1 MRLAQLPRC
10 AIALAAL
17 LALSAHS
24 ASAQQRAVARTD
36 AGTRT
41 PADTARF
48 TGDYALRG
56 LHWRLVGPFRGGRA
70 IAAAGDP
77 VDRLT
82 FYFGAVNG
90 GVWKTTNAGVSWRN
104 VTDGTSTI
112 SGVGALAVAPSDRN
126 VVWVGTGE
134 ACLREDLTHGNGVW
148 RSTDGG
154 ESWQHLGLEDTRHI
168 AAVRVHPKDPD
179 VAYVAAMGHA
189 FGPNSDRGVFRT
201 TDGGKTWRKVLYIDG
216 ETGATDLTM
225 DPNNPRVLYAAMYR
239 LRRTPWTLDAGG
251 GRSGLWKSTD
261 GGDSWTEITRNAGLP
276 RGPLGRIGVAVSPA
290 SANRL
295 WASVEASP
303 NDSTGGIFRSDDG
316 GRSWERVNGDQKFM
330 VRLWYYSHVTADPLD
345 ENTVY
350 VLNLQTWRSTDAGRT
365 FERVKGIAH
374 GDHHLL
380 WIDPA
385 DSRRMIHGNDG
396 GATVSLDGGRSW
408 STVYNQ
414 PTAQFYHVTTDSQW
428 PYYIHGSQQDN
439 TAIRILS
446 RSDDGAIGARD
457 YQNTGGGESG
467 YIAVRPDAPDVVYGG
482 SYMGKVTRFD
492 ARTRQTR
499 DVSTWMNNWDG
510 RGVEDAP
517 FRFAWTFP
525 IVLSPHDPNRIY
537 LGGDRVYQS
546 TNEGQSW
553 TPISPDLTVH
563 DPAKMKY
570 SGGPVTGENT
580 GAEWYATVFTLAESP
595 VRAGV
600 LWAGSDDGLVHVSRD
615 AGKSWQ
621 NVTPRGLGRFTK
633 MSLIDPSP
641 HDAGTA
647 YLAANRYQQ
656 DDFRPYLFKTSD
668 YGRSWTP
675 IVAGIP
681 ADAYARA
688 IREDPRRRGLLFAGT
703 EQGIYVSFDDGAR
716 WQSLQL
722 NLPLA
727 SVRDLVVKDDD
738 LVVATHGRAF
748 WSLDG
753 IAPLRQIAD
762 SVRRTEMFLFTP
774 ARAVRTLAGQGS
786 SNRTD
791 SPTAANPPEG
801 AVIDF
806 YFRDRPRGPVTLT
819 ILDSAGREVRTFMS
833 AKGDSASAR
842 ADSAAAAG
850 RRDSLAAAAT
860 DVRRGR
866 GVRAADTAAARAAT
880 ETPETDSASYAP
892 ADSIV
897 PARRGGNRFVWNLR
911 YPDVHLQKGILLD
924 YGTARGP
931 IALPGSYTVRLTA
944 GGRTLTRPLT
954 VVVDPRAKTT
964 PAELAEQHRLLVA
977 IAAQIDT
984 LSTAVERIEEVQRQ
998 LGDRAKVTRGRPEGG
1013 RVDSAA
1019 KALTPKL
1026 ESVRAELTEVHSHA
1040 DQISEHFPVRI
1051 YNQLLTLNDM
1061 VQSADAAPTQGQ
1073 LDSFRELAAQTA
1085 RRLARL
1091 REVERTDLAAFNAM
1105 MKQLDVL
1112 AVVVPAP
1119 ARPDAT
1125 PPSALP

>member
-1 MRLAQLPRC
+1 MRVTPLPRC
-10 AIALAAL
+10 AAALAAL
-17 LALSAHS
+17 AALAMLAHPV
-24 ASAQQRAVARTD
+24 AAQRGGSSRPDRQRAEAARARPD
-36 AGTRT
+36 S
-41 PADTARF
+41 ARF
-48 TGDYALRG
+48 TGDYVLRG

-70 IAAAGDP
+70 IAGAGDP
-77 VDRLT
+77 ADRLV

-90 GVWKTTNAGVSWRN
+90 GVWKTTNAGASWRN
-104 VTDGTSTI
+104 VTDGTSRI
-112 SGVGALAVAPSDRN
+112 SGVGAIAVAPSDRN

-168 AAVRVHPKDPD
+168 AAVRVHPRDPD

-189 FGPNSDRGVFRT
+189 FGPNATRGVFRT
-201 TDGGKTWRKVLYIDG
+201 TDGGKTWQRVLYVDD
-216 ETGATDLTM
+216 ETGAVDLSM
-225 DPNNPRVLYAAMYR
+225 DPTNPRVLYAAMYR

-261 GGDSWTEITRNAGLP
+261 GGDTWTELTRNPGLP
-276 RGPLGRIGVAVSPA
+276 RGPVGRIGVAVSPA
-290 SANRL
+290 RPSRVWAN
-295 WASVEASP
+295 VEASP
-303 NDSTGGIFRSDDG
+303 TDSTGGIFRSDDG
-316 GRSWERVNGDQKFM
+316 GRTWERVNGDQKFM
-330 VRLWYYSHVTADPLD
+330 VRLWYYAHVTADPQD

-350 VLNLQTWRSTDAGRT
+350 VLNLQTWKSTDGGKT
-365 FERVKGIAH
+365 FARVRNIPH

-385 DSRRMIHGNDG
+385 DPRRMIHGNDG
-396 GATVSLDGGRSW
+396 GATVSLDGGESW

-414 PTAQFYHVTTDSQW
+414 PTAQFYHVVTDSRW

-439 TAIRILS
+439 TSIRIRS
-446 RSDDGAIGARD
+446 RSDEGAIGERD
-457 YQNTGGGESG
+457 YENTGGGESG
-467 YIAVRPDAPDVVYGG
+467 YIAVRPDDPDVVFGG
-482 SYMGKVTRFD
+482 SYMGKVTRWD

-499 DVSTWMNNWDG
+499 DVSMWQNNWDG
-510 RGVEDAP
+510 RAVADAP

-525 IVLSPHDPNRIY
+525 IVASPHDPNRLY
-537 LGGDRVYQS
+537 LGGDRVYLS
-546 TNEGQSW
+546 TDEGQSW

-563 DPAKMKY
+563 DPATMRY
-570 SGGPVTGENT
+570 AGGPITGENT

-595 VRAGV
+595 RQAGV

-615 AGKSWQ
+615 GGKSWQ
-621 NVTPRGLGRFTK
+621 SVTPPGIGKFTR
-633 MSLIDPSP
+633 MSIIDPSP

-656 DDFRPYLFKTSD
+656 DDFRPYLFKTTD
-668 YGRSWTP
+668 YGRSWTR

-681 ADAYARA
+681 ADAYTRA
-688 IREDPRRRGLLFAGT
+688 IREDPERRGLLFAGT
-703 EQGIYVSFDDGAR
+703 ERGIYVSFDDGAR

-722 NLPLA
+722 NLPIV
-727 SVRDLVVKDDD
+727 SVRDLAIKDDD
-738 LVVATHGRAF
+738 LIVATHGRSF

-753 IAPLRQIAD
+753 ISPLRQLAD
-762 SVRRTEMFLFTP
+762 SVRRADAFLFAP

-786 SNRTD
+786 TNRSD
-791 SPTAANPPEG
+791 YATAPNPPDG
-801 AVIDF
+801 AVIDY
-806 YFRDRPRGPVTLT
+806 YFRERPRGPVTLT
-819 ILDSAGREVRTFMS
+819 ILDSAGREVRTFTS
-833 AKGDSASAR
+833 DTAK
-842 ADSAAAAG
+842 ADSAAAPPDSA

-866 GVRAADTAAARAAT
+866 TVAAADTAAVRGDTLAPVA
-880 ETPETDSASYAP
+880 DSVSYGP

-897 PARRGGNRFVWNLR
+897 PARRGGNRFIWRLR

-931 IALPGSYTVRLTA
+931 IAVPGTYTVRLTA
-944 GGRTLTRPLT
+944 DGRTLTRQFA
-954 VVVDPRAKTT
+954 VVADPRAKATS
-964 PAELAEQHRLLVA
+964 AELEAQHRLLVQ

-984 LSTAVERIEEVQRQ
+984 LSTAVERIEEIQRQ
-998 LGDRAKVTRGRPEGG
+998 LAERAKVTRRHAAGSH
-1013 RVDSAA
+1013 VDSAA

-1026 ESVRAELTEVHSHA
+1026 EAVRAELTEVHSHA

-1061 VQSADAAPTQGQ
+1061 VQSADAAPTQGE
-1073 LDSFRELAAQTA
+1073 LDSFRDLARQTS
-1085 RRLARL
+1085 RQLARL
-1091 REVERTDLAAFNAM
+1091 AELERTDLAAFNAM

-1112 AVVVPAP
+1112 AVIVPAP
-1119 ARPDAT
+1119 GAKAT
-1125 PPSALP
+1125 R